1 MGGRV
6 FEPENRTDAM
16 RDGVQHKAWGG
27 PRLLREGRMRM
38 AASGDEVEE
47 EEEEEAGVTMG
58 GRGEGKHSKSRLLE
72 WRT

>member
-1 MGGRV
+1 V

-16 RDGVQHKAWGG
+16 RDGVQHKAWGK

-47 EEEEEAGVTMG
+47 EEEAEEEAGRV
-58 GRGEGKHSKSRLLE
+58 
-72 WRT
+72 